1 MKASTHS
8 IRRFTTG
15 DAGPRER
22 WVRRTTLAVA
32 IALAAAGMTAVASSG
47 SSGLPDASPLVVDQA
62 AVEAPASLA
71 GLIERV
77 KPAVVNVTVGGKGS
91 VAAKSGTPDLELP
104 DEPMFR
110 DFFERFFR
118 HSPSLP
124 DVLPS
129 EPDPPRGVR
138 GLGSGFLVSP
148 DGYVVTSHHVVEGGS
163 EIHVILNDGRR
174 LQAQVKGMDPK
185 TDLALVKIEADGDL
199 PYVAFGD
206 SDSARPGDWVVAI
219 GNPFGLGG
227 TATTGIIS
235 ARGRDIRSG
244 PYDDYLQIDAS
255 INRGNSGGPL
265 FDLSGRVVGVNTAI
279 YSPNGGNVGIGFAVP
294 ATQARSVIEQLMAS
308 GHVERGWLGVQIQAL
323 TEALADSLQLPDTRG
338 ALVSSVTPDSPAARA
353 GIRVGDVIL
362 AFGEHEVTE
371 MRSLPRLV
379 ADVAPGRQNGV
390 TVWRQGKKLDLEVSV
405 GTAPGVTEQLAG
417 GAPQP
422 AGSGKLG
429 LALAPMSEELR
440 QRFDVARDLDG
451 ALVVDVE
458 DDSPAARQGLRPG
471 DVIIQAGDRQVTT
484 PEDVISA
491 VNASNAEDR
500 DTVLL
505 LVNRQGDQHFVA
517 VRIG

>member
-32 IALAAAGMTAVASSG
+32 LAAAGMTAIASSG
-47 SSGLPDASPLVVDQA
+47 SSGLPDASPLIVDQA
-62 AVEAPASLA
+62 AVQAPASLA

-77 KPAVVNVTVGGKGS
+77 KPAVVNVAVGGKAS
-91 VAAKSGTPDLELP
+91 VAAKSGTPDLKLP

-124 DVLPS
+124 DALPS
-129 EPDPPRGVR
+129 EPGPPRDVR
-138 GLGSGFLVSP
+138 GLGSGFIVSP
-148 DGYVVTSHHVVEGGS
+148 DGHVVTSHHVAEAGS
-163 EIHVILNDGRR
+163 EIHVILNDGQR
-174 LQAQVKGMDPK
+174 LKAQVKGVDPK
-185 TDLALVKIEADGDL
+185 TDLALLKIETDDEL

-206 SDSARPGDWVVAI
+206 SDGARPGDWVVAI

-235 ARGRDIRSG
+235 ARGRDIQSG
-244 PYDDYLQIDAS
+244 PYDDYLQIDAP

-265 FDLSGRVVGVNTAI
+265 FDLAGRVVGVNTAI

-323 TEALADSLQLPDTRG
+323 TEALAESLQLPDTRG
-338 ALVSSVTPDSPAARA
+338 ALVSSVTLGSPAARA
-353 GIRVGDVIL
+353 GIQVGDVIL
-362 AFGEHEVTE
+362 AFEDQEVTE
-371 MRSLPRLV
+371 MRNLPRLV
-379 ADVAPGRQNGV
+379 ADVAPGRHTGV
-390 TVWRQGKKLDLEVSV
+390 TVWRQGKELDLEVSV
-405 GTAPGVTEQLAG
+405 GAAPYATAQVAEGTAR
-417 GAPQP
+417 P
-422 AGSGKLG
+422 ADGGKLG
-429 LALAPMSEELR
+429 LALAPMTEALR
-440 QRFDVARDLDG
+440 QRFDVARGLDG

-471 DVIIQAGDRQVTT
+471 DIIVQAGGRQVTM
-484 PEDVISA
+484 PDDVFSA
-491 VNASNAEDR
+491 VTESYAEES